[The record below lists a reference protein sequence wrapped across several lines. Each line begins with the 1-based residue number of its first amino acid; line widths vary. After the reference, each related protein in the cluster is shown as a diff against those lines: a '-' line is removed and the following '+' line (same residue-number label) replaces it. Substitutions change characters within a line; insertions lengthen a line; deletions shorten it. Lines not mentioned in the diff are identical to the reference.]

1 MSKLILKFFSII
13 LVIYLLSL
21 LIDTIVIGSFP
32 SLLIMGIVLLI
43 VNLLLKPILY
53 LITLPVSILTL
64 GLFTFVVNALT
75 IMIADRFVPGI
86 SMGGFFNSLILHL
99 HFISPAA
106 QQEQTGRPSCIINN
120 SL

>member
-86 SMGGFFNSLILHL
+86 SMGGFLNSLIAAFFI
-99 HFISPAA
+99 FISYHLLRSRNKP
-106 QQEQTGRPSCIINN
+106 EDHR
-120 SL
+120 